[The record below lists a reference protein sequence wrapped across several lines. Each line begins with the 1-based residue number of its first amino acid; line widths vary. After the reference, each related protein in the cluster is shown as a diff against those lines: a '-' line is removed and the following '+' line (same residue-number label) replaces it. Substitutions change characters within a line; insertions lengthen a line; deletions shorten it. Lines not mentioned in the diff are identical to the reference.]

1 MSILGKL
8 ADALATGGSTKSRAA
23 ADAIADSAS
32 SNARRAA
39 RMAGAAAEKAQ
50 GLADDASNVVRN
62 RAKQL
67 ATDSYIKRFSN
78 LGGDIIGEGKSL
90 TDTLGRNLWDR
101 LSADKVGVTN
111 LENYAT
117 NPIKPLSD
125 LYSDVLGSAKES
137 GVKASVKEV
146 RKRLSDQLDK
156 LSTGQSASTRRAMKE
171 YLGALDSD
179 LLGSTYAK
187 IAPQQK
193 ALADLTGQIEGLNA
207 EIANLP
213 TSSRSLRTNLADSL
227 ENGYDLG
234 SADDFLKKYTKD
246 AAFTGADKN
255 RNIKAINQELTNRL
269 LENRNTL
276 LNSQLDDIDWVN
288 DKSFDD
294 IDKLFTKSKLEPE
307 DIKRLNQT
315 VKDVSKKY
323 NNVDELVEDL
333 VNPVYE
339 KLRSVDYNGG
349 VTTVPIL
356 GEGDHIDGYKRI
368 SENSQLYKNLY
379 NEYGATPTKTQVRE
393 ALKDYITG
401 SDKYGFGEMAYLN
414 PEILNPDLRTASRQ
428 LKNAFDFRN
437 DQDFWGDV
445 NYVSEKQLGE
455 LVEGLEKRAN
465 ALEKAGDSEAA
476 NYARSMAKDFE
487 KQVEG
492 GLFEDVANSTLKEK
506 QQQLKALGQ
515 QRSQLNKEI
524 QQALDS
530 ATVDYDDLRKIRQT
544 VKSKSADISAQGINA
559 SADDRVLRKFYDEM
573 ARDLDDVIDTGL
585 ADFGQEMGLR
595 QRLIEAMTANGSD
608 PNLVKKYMDAADDA
622 VNISTIRKEMA
633 PYMFAK
639 DVLTATRRGT
649 EKAADLGGVLGKV
662 GNLPVVGEA
671 INRLGEAGNVGKQK
685 LYESIADGTASDA
698 TRNATKKA
706 INIAKKAGIGVL
718 GASVLAQMMG
728 GSGSG
733 QDIANEYAQAN
744 NTDQSGVNQPSANSA
759 LESIVSGSAAP
770 SMGSTGGDV
779 ADSEEYIN
787 ALLYGTPLP
796 SGSDAVAP
804 SQLLNGYSL
813 DDYRNAYVAA
823 LLDGNTYMAN
833 IYKNIMEQFD
843 NSDDIDSKLDRQY
856 KQLQIQQLQQKINS
870 ANSTA
875 TTGDA
880 KKAAALNTI
889 QSLMK
894 NYEAQ
899 GPIAGHITGLLN
911 DITGGA
917 YNPSVYAYES
927 GAKGSLGSIIKA
939 LGDSGALSEGDQQR
953 ALNLIPSTND
963 SPAAARKKYQQL
975 MNILQT
981 SANNDTFII
990 AGQ

>member
-23 ADAIADSAS
+23 ADAIVDSAS
-32 SNARRAA
+32 SSAKRAA

-50 GLADDASNVVRN
+50 GFADDASNVMRN

-117 NPIKPLSD
+117 NSIKPLSD

-156 LSTGQSASTRRAMKE
+156 LSVGQSAGTRRAMKE
-171 YLGALDSD
+171 YLNALDSD
-179 LLGSTYAK
+179 LLGSTYAQ

-193 ALADLTGQIEGLNA
+193 ALADITGQIEGLNA

-213 TSSRSLRTNLADSL
+213 TSSRSLRTNLDDSI
-227 ENGYDLG
+227 EYGYDLG

-246 AAFTGADKN
+246 AAFTGAGKN
-255 RNIKAINQELTNRL
+255 RNIKAINQELTDRL

-288 DKSFDD
+288 ERSFDD
-294 IDKLFTKSKLEPE
+294 FDKIFAKNELKPE

-333 VNPVYE
+333 VDPVYE
-339 KLRSVDYNGG
+339 KLRSADYNGG
-349 VTTVPIL
+349 VDTVPIR
-356 GEGDHIDGYKRI
+356 GDGGRIDGYKRV

-379 NEYGATPTKTQVRE
+379 NEYGAAPTKTQVRE
-393 ALKDYITG
+393 ALKDYISG
-401 SDKYGFGEMAYLN
+401 SDKYGFDEMAYLN
-414 PEILNPDLRTASRQ
+414 PEVLNPDLRTAARQ
-428 LKNAFDFRN
+428 LQNAFDFRN

-455 LVEGLEKRAN
+455 LVEGLEKRAK
-465 ALEKAGDSEAA
+465 ALEKAGDNEAA
-476 NYARSMAKDFE
+476 DYARSMAKDFE

-492 GLFEDVANSTLKEK
+492 GLFEDVANNTLKEK

-559 SADDRVLRKFYDEM
+559 SADDRALKKFYDEM

-671 INRLGEAGNVGKQK
+671 INRIGEAGNVGRQK
-685 LYESIADGTASDA
+685 LYESIANGTASD
-698 TRNATKKA
+698 TTKKA

-728 GSGSG
+728 GNGSG

-744 NTDQSGVNQPSANSA
+744 NTDQSGVNQPTANSA
-759 LESIVSGSAAP
+759 LEAIVGGSAVP
-770 SMGSTGGDV
+770 SMGSTGGGM

-796 SGSDAVAP
+796 TGSDAVAP

-843 NSDDIDSKLDRQY
+843 NSDDIDSQLDRQY
-856 KQLQIQQLQQKINS
+856 KQLQIQQLQQKIKS
-870 ANSTA
+870 ANSSA

-880 KKAAALNTI
+880 KKAAALNTL
-889 QSLMK
+889 QSLMS

-899 GPIAGHITGLLN
+899 GPIVGRITGLLN
-911 DITGGA
+911 DISGGA

-963 SPAAARKKYQQL
+963 SPAAARRKYQQL

-981 SANNDTFII
+981 SSNNDTFII

>member
-8 ADALATGGSTKSRAA
+8 ADALATGGSANSRAA
-23 ADAIADSAS
+23 ANAIADSAS
-32 SNARRAA
+32 SSARRAA

-50 GLADDASNVVRN
+50 GFADDASNVMRN

-117 NPIKPLSD
+117 NAIKPLSD

-156 LSTGQSASTRRAMKE
+156 LSTGQSAGTRRAMKE
-171 YLGALDSD
+171 YLNALDSD
-179 LLGSTYAK
+179 LLGSTYAQ

-213 TSSRSLRTNLADSL
+213 TSSRSLRTNLADDL
-227 ENGYDLG
+227 ENGYNLG

-246 AAFTGADKN
+246 AAFTGAGKN
-255 RNIKAINQELTNRL
+255 RNIKAINQELTDRL

-276 LNSQLDDIDWVN
+276 LNRELDNIDWVN
-288 DKSFDD
+288 EKSFDD
-294 IDKLFTKSKLEPE
+294 IDKLFTKNELKPE

-323 NNVDELVEDL
+323 KNVDELVEDL
-333 VNPVYE
+333 VDPVYDT
-339 KLRSVDYNGG
+339 LRSADYNGG
-349 VTTVPIL
+349 VDLVPVL
-356 GEGDHIDGYKRI
+356 GQGGHIDGYKRV
-368 SENSQLYKNLY
+368 SQNSQLYKNLY
-379 NEYGATPTKTQVRE
+379 NEYGATPTKTQVRD
-393 ALKDYITG
+393 ALKEYLTG
-401 SDKYGFGEMAYLN
+401 TDRYGFDDMAYMN
-414 PEILNPDLRTASRQ
+414 PEILNPDLRTAARQ
-428 LKNAFDFRN
+428 LQEAFDFRN
-437 DQDFWGDV
+437 DQEFWGDI
-445 NYVSEKQLGE
+445 NFVSEKQLGE
-455 LVEGLEKRAN
+455 LVEGLEKRAK
-465 ALEKAGDSEAA
+465 ALEKAGDNEAA
-476 NYARSMAKDFE
+476 DYARSMAKDFE
-487 KQVEG
+487 KQVKG
-492 GLFEDVANSTLKEK
+492 GLFEDVANNTLKEK

-524 QQALDS
+524 QEALDS

-559 SADDRVLRKFYDEM
+559 SADDRALKKFYDEM

-608 PNLVKKYMDAADDA
+608 PNLVKQYMDAADDA

-685 LYESIADGTASDA
+685 LYESIASGTAAD
-698 TRNATKKA
+698 ATKKA
-706 INIAKKAGIGVL
+706 INLAKKAGIGVL

-728 GSGSG
+728 GNGSG
-733 QDIANEYAQAN
+733 QDIASEYAQAN
-744 NTDQSGVNQPSANSA
+744 NTDQSGVNQPTANSA
-759 LESIVSGSAAP
+759 LEAIVGGGAVP
-770 SMGSTGGDV
+770 SMGGVT
-779 ADSEEYIN
+779 DSEEYIN

-796 SGSDAVAP
+796 TGSDAVAP

-823 LLDGNTYMAN
+823 LLDGNTYMAD
-833 IYKNIMEQFD
+833 IYKNIMAQFD
-843 NSDDIDSKLDRQY
+843 NSDDIDAQLDRQY

-889 QSLMK
+889 QSLMN

-899 GPIAGHITGLLN
+899 GPIGGRITGLLN
-911 DITGGA
+911 AVTGGS

-981 SANNDTFII
+981 SSNNDTFII

>member
-8 ADALATGGSTKSRAA
+8 ADALATGGSANSRAA
-23 ADAIADSAS
+23 ANAIADSAS
-32 SNARRAA
+32 SSARRAA

-50 GLADDASNVVRN
+50 GFADDASNVMRN

-117 NPIKPLSD
+117 NAIKPLSD

-146 RKRLSDQLDK
+146 RKRLSDQFDK
-156 LSTGQSASTRRAMKE
+156 LSTGQTAGTRRAMKE
-171 YLGALDSD
+171 YLNALDSD
-179 LLGSTYAK
+179 LLGSTYAQ

-227 ENGYDLG
+227 ENGYNLG

-246 AAFTGADKN
+246 AAFTGAGKN
-255 RNIKAINQELTNRL
+255 RNIKAINQELTDRL

-276 LNSQLDDIDWVN
+276 LNRQIDDIDWVN
-288 DKSFDD
+288 EKSFDD
-294 IDKLFTKSKLEPE
+294 FDKLFSKNELKPE

-323 NNVDELVEDL
+323 KNVDELVDDL
-333 VNPVYE
+333 VDPVY
-339 KLRSVDYNGG
+339 KTLRSADYNGG
-349 VTTVPIL
+349 VDIVPIL
-356 GEGDHIDGYKRI
+356 GEGGHVDGYKRV
-368 SENSQLYKNLY
+368 SQNSSLYKNLY
-379 NEYGATPTKTQVRE
+379 NEYGATPTKTQVRD
-393 ALKDYITG
+393 ALKEYLTG
-401 SDKYGFGEMAYLN
+401 ADRYGFDEMAYMN
-414 PEILNPDLRTASRQ
+414 PEILNPDLRTAARQ
-428 LKNAFDFRN
+428 LQDAFDFRN
-437 DQDFWGDV
+437 DQEFWGDV

-455 LVEGLEKRAN
+455 LVEGLEKRAK
-465 ALEKAGDSEAA
+465 ALEKAGDNEAA
-476 NYARSMAKDFE
+476 DYARSMAKDFE
-487 KQVEG
+487 KQVKG
-492 GLFEDVANSTLKEK
+492 GLFEDVANNTLKEK
-506 QQQLKALGQ
+506 QQELKALGQ

-524 QQALDS
+524 QEALDS

-559 SADDRVLRKFYDEM
+559 SADDRALKKFYDEM

-595 QRLIEAMTANGSD
+595 QRLIKAMTANGSD

-662 GNLPVVGEA
+662 GNIPVVGEA

-685 LYESIADGTASDA
+685 LYESIASGTAAD
-698 TRNATKKA
+698 ATKKA
-706 INIAKKAGIGVL
+706 INLAKKAGIGVL

-728 GSGSG
+728 GNGSG
-733 QDIANEYAQAN
+733 QDISGEYAQAN
-744 NTDQSGVNQPSANSA
+744 NTDQSGINQPTANSA
-759 LESIVSGSAAP
+759 LEAIVGGGAVP
-770 SMGSTGGDV
+770 SMGGV

-796 SGSDAVAP
+796 TGSDAVAP

-823 LLDGNTYMAN
+823 LLDGNTYMAD
-833 IYKNIMEQFD
+833 IYKNIMAQFD
-843 NSDDIDSKLDRQY
+843 NSDDIDAQLDRQY

-875 TTGDA
+875 TTGDQ

-889 QSLMK
+889 QSLMN

-899 GPIAGHITGLLN
+899 GPIGGRITGLLN
-911 DITGGA
+911 AVTGGS

-981 SANNDTFII
+981 SSNNDTFII